1 MVTSA
6 TVRIVRAY
14 LNLTQCDLAKRM
26 GVSPG
31 SVSTVKSGTNRVTPE
46 FSKKFKRAVW
56 ITDAVLID
64 IQYIQTMIAE

>member
-14 LNLTQCDLAKRM
+14 LNLSQGELAKRM

-31 SVSTVKSGTNRVTPE
+31 SISAVEKGTNRVTPE
-46 FSKKFKRAVW
+46 IARKFK
-56 ITDAVLID
+56 
-64 IQYIQTMIAE
+64 QQ